1 MKRWAANKVMID
13 AQTLWLNAVVECDD
27 SGVVTAVFPL
37 SEQLSEPASTRF
49 VNGLITTEVPLDK
62 CVVDVFIPDLLTKTL
77 TAGYEGQ
84 LILWQNINLTTLKV
98 TSDTQIHLL

>member
-49 VNGLITTEVPLDK
+49 FNGLITTEVPMNQL
-62 CVVDVFIPDLLTKTL
+62 VVGAFIPDLLTQTL
-77 TAGYEGQ
+77 TAGYKGQ
-84 LILWQNINLTTLKV
+84 LVLWQNINLTTLKV
-98 TSDTQIHLL
+98 TSETQIHPL

>member
-27 SGVVTAVFPL
+27 SGLVTAVFPL

-49 VNGLITTEVPLDK
+49 VNGLITTEVTLDK
-62 CVVDVFIPDLLTKTL
+62 CVVDALIPELLTQPL
-77 TAGYEGQ
+77 VPGYKGQ

-98 TSDTQIHLL
+98 TTDTEIHLL

>member
-37 SEQLSEPASTRF
+37 SEQLSEPASTDRKSTRL
-49 VNGLITTEVPLDK
+49 NSSHT
-62 CVVDVFIPDLLTKTL
+62 
-77 TAGYEGQ
+77 
-84 LILWQNINLTTLKV
+84 
-98 TSDTQIHLL
+98 